1 MQARQAHDKLREFVS
16 TPDARQAEDPEA
28 TGAGVLKVEVEVLV
42 IDYCNWPDLS
52 YQNKQH
58 WQNYESFY
66 QWSFYQKLLMKRRS
80 ESFVYRDNDIKKKIQ

>member
-42 IDYCNWPDLS
+42 IDYCN
-52 YQNKQH
+52 
-58 WQNYESFY
+58 
-66 QWSFYQKLLMKRRS
+66 
-80 ESFVYRDNDIKKKIQ
+80 